1 MIEPYEPFSTIV
13 LAQDFPEH
21 NLQRGAIGTIVEYYP
36 MRDQETGYSIEGFD
50 LPDIT
55 LEVSQ
60 SQIMPLHQWQ
70 KEQAILQKI
79 HRLPIEQLEKLDKYL
94 DQLIA

>member
-1 MIEPYEPFSTIV
+1 MPEPYELFSQIV

-21 NLQRGAIGTIVEYYP
+21 DLKRGTIGRIVEHYP
-36 MRDQETGYSIEGFD
+36 MTDQEDGYSIEGFN
-50 LPDIT
+50 LPEVT

-60 SQIMPLHQWQ
+60 SQIMPLIQWQ

-79 HRLPIEQLEKLDKYL
+79 HQLPLEQLEALDKYL
-94 DQLIA
+94 DQLTA